1 MLAKASSQ
9 NATSLLVRMEFWKAV
24 VGQIY
29 PRAKNAVKP
38 HHQLD
43 YAPEL
48 RNLMDLLQKSP
59 SLATASDH
67 LQVYRIQLKLS
78 DPAPGSPEPRAGKL
92 KVDPGSHMTIIHCKI
107 THHHD
112 PEKRLI
118 CTVWL
123 SPISK

>member
-1 MLAKASSQ
+1 
-9 NATSLLVRMEFWKAV
+9 MEFWKAV

-59 SLATASDH
+59 SLATAPAH

-78 DPAPGSPEPRAGKL
+78 DPAPGSPEPRRRQAESRPWQPYDDHSL
-92 KVDPGSHMTIIHCKI
+92 
-107 THHHD
+107 
-112 PEKRLI
+112 
-118 CTVWL
+118 
-123 SPISK
+123 